1 MSKCAVPQNGQSC
14 CVIVLFFFV
23 ASSADRRLKTKRPQ
37 FRFDTDSR
45 VSLGPLCWQFGEVSK
60 LTARVFGAP
69 LDSGILPNRPGRAG
83 AGKVIIQD
91 VRIRQIA
98 ISALDSVDYKRR
110 VSALLRGRAEWAS
123 WNVREWQ
130 IALCRACTPR
140 LVRRFCRAIAS
151 PDLPHLWL
159 GCRNLRWPGNDQP
172 CVTMCLTPNDVLRLR
187 RRGLLERLPRQ
198 ASRRAAGNHSAARQ
212 SPQILRRYAS
222 LR

>member
-1 MSKCAVPQNGQSC
+1 M
-14 CVIVLFFFV
+14 
-23 ASSADRRLKTKRPQ
+23 KTKRPP

-45 VSLGPLCWQFGEVSK
+45 VSLGRLCWQFGEVLK

-69 LDSGILPNRPGRAG
+69 LDSEILPNRRGRAG

-151 PDLPHLWL
+151 PDFPHRWL
-159 GCRNLRWPGNDQP
+159 SWPNLRCPGNGWPLCDDESNAQRLSE
-172 CVTMCLTPNDVLRLR
+172 TSQTWFARKTPAPSFPP
-187 RRGLLERLPRQ
+187 RRGVSAGSQVFAAEVAAVRFVAMSGRPKGNLGQRRNESQ
-198 ASRRAAGNHSAARQ
+198 RRAVGVPWA
-212 SPQILRRYAS
+212 
-222 LR
+222 